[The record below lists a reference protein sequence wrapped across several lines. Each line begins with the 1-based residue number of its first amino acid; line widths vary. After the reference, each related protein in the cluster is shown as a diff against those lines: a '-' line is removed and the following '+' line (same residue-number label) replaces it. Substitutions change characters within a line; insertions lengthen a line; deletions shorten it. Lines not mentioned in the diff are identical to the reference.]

1 QNQSNNAITLP
12 TEIQIPKPKID
23 SISCKIE
30 FSESKNIDGLNMIV
44 GSYSEPDY
52 DLFCNNDIV
61 ENLNSKKS
69 SLNDIP
75 HEKFTAARSKAN
87 PYEKI
92 ENYIFINRSAIK
104 LACLDALF
112 SFTRTKRYDPVKDL

>member
-1 QNQSNNAITLP
+1 R
-12 TEIQIPKPKID
+12 
-23 SISCKIE
+23 
-30 FSESKNIDGLNMIV
+30 
-44 GSYSEPDY
+44 
-52 DLFCNNDIV
+52 
-61 ENLNSKKS
+61 

>member
-1 QNQSNNAITLP
+1 
-12 TEIQIPKPKID
+12 
-23 SISCKIE
+23 
-30 FSESKNIDGLNMIV
+30 MIV

-112 SFTRTKRYDPVKDL
+112 SFTRTKRYDPVKDLVSSLWKCSDVHQLWTENLDAMAKDFAHNGIPEDKL